1 MLYCETPVARAANQ
15 GRQTRRDGGWQG
27 KAREEDKE
35 RWKSQERERGEKEGG
50 REGRN
55 RERREKERVRGKR
68 CSCSPSN
75 CALRAVA
82 GNERGTTE
90 GTVHSILFLPL
101 LSFFVFSSCFICYL
115 GLFTLRQSLSPSLLF
130 FLFFFFFL
138 FFSVS
143 LSRRRSPSHSF
154 CLRYLA
160 RVQSSPR
167 RSLIR

>member
-1 MLYCETPVARAANQ
+1 M
-15 GRQTRRDGGWQG
+15 
-27 KAREEDKE
+27 
-35 RWKSQERERGEKEGG
+35 
-50 REGRN
+50 
-55 RERREKERVRGKR
+55 RGKR

-101 LSFFVFSSCFICYL
+101 LSFFVFSSCSICYL

-130 FLFFFFFL
+130 FFFFFL

-143 LSRRRSPSHSF
+143 LSPTFSVSFVLPTLSSARTVLSPPVAYKVGGPPLYCICDLFLYYVPHA
-154 CLRYLA
+154 A
-160 RVQSSPR
+160 RER
-167 RSLIR
+167 GEIER